1 MQIPMMRTDRLYHV
15 TANWLT
21 NTQKRYTRDFLI
33 CAENKQDA
41 EKITRNH
48 IPNQFLTTN
57 NPTDTTDIH
66 IRVRDLGLSQKNR
79 TYYVSPIQE
88 TTRVIA
94 DEPSILEETATYF
107 ARLFGYEQG
116 ALASKSE
123 LTNAQSA
130 RLTSLNTLCKDT
142 QMFWKLAGEFL
153 YLKNADPTDF
163 CRKKIE
169 ELTNTVNLDE
179 LANESN
185 TTSAQSAP
193 NIAPTSIDTSAILDA
208 AKEQAD
214 FIIAQAKETAE
225 IIINNA
231 KQTAHIMTANATN
244 VSANAGAMI
253 PQEHTNSFVETPE
266 NLDDELPFKEP
277 DESIVQ
283 KKPSVTPEPTEELA
297 SEPVKESVDT
307 NDSATE
313 PVPETTSDAINTN
326 ESDTTE
332 ITSEVTA
339 EPTTEP
345 TTNEEQADTD
355 TASDDIESQ
364 PNTDTNDASTK
375 DNTSIIE
382 EHMKE
387 LVSTDIQSIQ
397 NMSDETL
404 MEKTLSALQD
414 MSDTDFLTTIAD
426 TTFVFESAITPTEY
440 FTSELNKNP
449 DFNDEAKTSTKAS
462 ILASIKGETDD
473 SMLIDYAIALI
484 VESKNEDTHEEE
496 PENENQFFTDNTD
509 DGFYTDDDESYDD
522 EPSYDDDEPEYA
534 EDDEGNSDI

>member
-1 MQIPMMRTDRLYHV
+1 MMRTDRLYHV

-123 LTNAQSA
+123 LTDAQST

-185 TTSAQSAP
+185 ASSAP
-193 NIAPTSIDTSAILDA
+193 KFAPTSIDTSAILDA
-208 AKEQAD
+208 AKKQAN

-231 KQTAHIMTANATN
+231 KQTANIIATNATN
-244 VSANAGAMI
+244 ISANAGAMMSI
-253 PQEHTNSFVETPE
+253 PKTPQEPTTTYIDMPANIDE
-266 NLDDELPFKEP
+266 ELPFAEP
-277 DESIVQ
+277 DESIVS
-283 KKPSVTPEPTEELA
+283 KKSSEKPEPKEEPTEPT
-297 SEPVKESVDT
+297 SEPVEKSVDENNSAAESAPEATSDVT
-307 NDSATE
+307 NDNI
-313 PVPETTSDAINTN
+313 DN
-326 ESDTTE
+326 TTE
-332 ITSEVTA
+332 VATKS
-339 EPTTEP
+339 TTEP
-345 TTNEEQADTD
+345 TTNEETAISSDDAQSDTD
-355 TASDDIESQ
+355 TDD
-364 PNTDTNDASTK
+364 
-375 DNTSIIE
+375 TSIENNIPMIE
-382 EHMKE
+382 DHMRE
-387 LVSTDIQSIQ
+387 RVSTDIQ
-397 NMSDETL
+397 L
-404 MEKTLSALQD
+404 MGKTLSALQD
-414 MSDTDFLTTIAD
+414 MSDNEFLTTIAD
-426 TTFVFESAITPTEY
+426 TEFAFDSNITPTEY
-440 FTSELNKNP
+440 FESELNKNT

-473 SMLIDYAIALI
+473 SMLIDYAIALT
-484 VESKNEDTHEEE
+484 VASKNEDT
-496 PENENQFFTDNTD
+496 PEDNNEFYTDNTN
-509 DGFYTDDDESYDD
+509 DGFYTDDDESYED

-534 EDDEGNSDI
+534 EDNEGNSDI

>member
-123 LTNAQSA
+123 LTDAQSA
-130 RLTSLNTLCKDT
+130 RLTSLNTLCTDT

-153 YLKNADPTDF
+153 YLKNADPTEF

-185 TTSAQSAP
+185 ATSAP
-193 NIAPTSIDTSAILDA
+193 NITPTSIDTSAIIDA

-231 KQTAHIMTANATN
+231 KQTAHIITANATN

-266 NLDDELPFKEP
+266 NLDDELPFGEP

-283 KKPSVTPEPTEELA
+283 KKPSATPEPTE
-297 SEPVKESVDT
+297 EPVKESVDE

-313 PVPETTSDAINTN
+313 PASEATSDVTNDNTN
-326 ESDTTE
+326 DTTD
-332 ITSEVTA
+332 VTA
-339 EPTTEP
+339 ESTTEP
-345 TTNEEQADTD
+345 ETNEEQTD
-355 TASDDIESQ
+355 TSSDDTEAQ
-364 PNTDTNDASTK
+364 PDTNTNDTSTE
-375 DNTSIIE
+375 DDTSIIE

-387 LVSTDIQSIQ
+387 LASTDIQSIQ
-397 NMSDETL
+397 TMSDETL
-404 MEKTLSALQD
+404 LEKTLSALQD
-414 MSDTDFLTTIAD
+414 MSDDDFLTKIAD
-426 TTFVFESAITPTEY
+426 TEFIFKSTITPTEY

-449 DFNDEAKTSTKAS
+449 DFNDMAKKLTKAS

-473 SMLIDYAIALI
+473 SMLIDYAISLI
-484 VESKNEDTHEEE
+484 VASKNEDT
-496 PENENQFFTDNTD
+496 PEDENQFFTDNTD
-509 DGFYTDDDESYDD
+509 DGFDTDDDESYEDS
-522 EPSYDDDEPEYA
+522 PSYEDEPEYP

>member
-123 LTNAQSA
+123 LTDAQSA

-153 YLKNADPTDF
+153 YLKNADPTEF

-185 TTSAQSAP
+185 TSSAP
-193 NIAPTSIDTSAILDA
+193 KSVPTSVDTSAILDA

-231 KQTAHIMTANATN
+231 KQTAHIITANATN
-244 VSANAGAMI
+244 VSTNAGAMI

-266 NLDDELPFKEP
+266 NLDDELPFGEP

-283 KKPSVTPEPTEELA
+283 KKPSATPEPTE
-297 SEPVKESVDT
+297 EPVKESVDE

-313 PVPETTSDAINTN
+313 PASEATSDVTNDNTN
-326 ESDTTE
+326 DTTD
-332 ITSEVTA
+332 VTA
-339 EPTTEP
+339 ESTTEP
-345 TTNEEQADTD
+345 ETNEEQTD
-355 TASDDIESQ
+355 TSSDDTEAQ
-364 PNTDTNDASTK
+364 PDTNTNDTSTE
-375 DNTSIIE
+375 DDTSIIE

-387 LVSTDIQSIQ
+387 LASTDIQSIQ
-397 NMSDETL
+397 TMSDETL
-404 MEKTLSALQD
+404 LEKTLSALQD
-414 MSDTDFLTTIAD
+414 MSDDDFLTKIAD
-426 TTFVFESAITPTEY
+426 TEFIFKSTITPTEY

-449 DFNDEAKTSTKAS
+449 DFNDMAKKLTKAS

-473 SMLIDYAIALI
+473 SMLIDYTIALT
-484 VESKNEDTHEEE
+484 VASKNEDTSEDD
-496 PENENQFFTDNTD
+496 NQFSTDNTD

>member
-79 TYYVSPIQE
+79 TYYVSPIQK

-123 LTNAQSA
+123 LTDAQST

-179 LANESN
+179 LANEYNAS
-185 TTSAQSAP
+185 SAP
-193 NIAPTSIDTSAILDA
+193 KFAPTSIDTSAILDA
-208 AKEQAD
+208 AKKQAN

-231 KQTAHIMTANATN
+231 KQTANIIATNATN
-244 VSANAGAMI
+244 ISANAGAMMSI
-253 PQEHTNSFVETPE
+253 PKTPQEPTTTYIDMPANIDE
-266 NLDDELPFKEP
+266 ELPFAEP
-277 DESIVQ
+277 DESIVS
-283 KKPSVTPEPTEELA
+283 KKSSEKPEPKEEPTEPT
-297 SEPVKESVDT
+297 SEPVEKSVDE
-307 NDSATE
+307 NNSVAE
-313 PVPETTSDAINTN
+313 PAPETTSDVTN
-326 ESDTTE
+326 DKTDNATE
-332 ITSEVTA
+332 VATKS
-339 EPTTEP
+339 TTEP
-345 TTNEEQADTD
+345 TTNEETAISSEDAQSDTD
-355 TASDDIESQ
+355 T
-364 PNTDTNDASTK
+364 
-375 DNTSIIE
+375 DNTSIENDVPMIE
-382 EHMKE
+382 NHMRE
-387 LVSTDIQSIQ
+387 RVSTDIQSIQ

-404 MEKTLSALQD
+404 MGKTLSALQN
-414 MSDTDFLTTIAD
+414 MSDNEFLTTIAD
-426 TTFVFESAITPTEY
+426 TEFAFDSNITPTEY
-440 FTSELNKNP
+440 FESELNKNT

-473 SMLIDYAIALI
+473 SMLIDYAIALT
-484 VESKNEDTHEEE
+484 VASKNEDTPKE
-496 PENENQFFTDNTD
+496 ENQFFTDNTD
-509 DGFYTDDDESYDD
+509 DGFYTDDNESYDY

-534 EDDEGNSDI
+534 EDNEGNSDI

>member
-185 TTSAQSAP
+185 ASSAP
-193 NIAPTSIDTSAILDA
+193 KSAPTSLDTSAIIDA
-208 AKEQAD
+208 AKKQAD

-231 KQTAHIMTANATN
+231 KQTAHIITTNATN
-244 VSANAGAMI
+244 VSANAGAIMTQN
-253 PQEHTNSFVETPE
+253 PTTSFVETPE
-266 NLDDELPFKEP
+266 NLDDELPFGEP

-283 KKPSVTPEPTEELA
+283 KKPNTTPEPTEEPT
-297 SEPVKESVDT
+297 SGPVEESVDT
-307 NDSATE
+307 NDSVTE
-313 PVPETTSDAINTN
+313 PAPETTADDTNTNTN

-332 ITSEVTA
+332 STSDITA
-339 EPTTEP
+339 ESTTEP
-345 TTNEEQADTD
+345 TTNEEQTN
-355 TASDDIESQ
+355 TSSDDTESQ
-364 PNTDTNDASTK
+364 SNIDTNDVSTK
-375 DNTSIIE
+375 DDTSIIE

-404 MEKTLSALQD
+404 MGKTLSALQD
-414 MSDTDFLTTIAD
+414 MTDDEFLTTIAD

-449 DFNDEAKTSTKAS
+449 DFNGEAKTSTKAS
-462 ILASIKGETDD
+462 ILASIKGDTDD
-473 SMLIDYAIALI
+473 SMLIDYAISLI
-484 VESKNEDTHEEE
+484 VESKNENT
-496 PENENQFFTDNTD
+496 PEDDNQFSTDNTD

-522 EPSYDDDEPEYA
+522 EPSYDDDEPDYA
-534 EDDEGNSDI
+534 ENDEGNSDI

>member
-123 LTNAQSA
+123 LTDAQSA

-153 YLKNADPTDF
+153 YLKNADPTEF

-185 TTSAQSAP
+185 ATSAP
-193 NIAPTSIDTSAILDA
+193 DITPTTIDTSAIIGA

-231 KQTAHIMTANATN
+231 KQTAHIITTNATN
-244 VSANAGAMI
+244 VSANTGAMI

-266 NLDDELPFKEP
+266 NLDDELPFGEP

-283 KKPSVTPEPTEELA
+283 KKPSATPEPTE
-297 SEPVKESVDT
+297 EPVKESVDE

-313 PVPETTSDAINTN
+313 PAPETTSNDVNTD
-326 ESDTTE
+326 EDDTTE
-332 ITSEVTA
+332 DTSEMTA
-339 EPTTEP
+339 ESTTEP
-345 TTNEEQADTD
+345 ATNEEQTNTD
-355 TASDDIESQ
+355 TSSDDAKAQ
-364 PNTDTNDASTK
+364 PNTDTNDISTE
-375 DNTSIIE
+375 DDTSIIE
-382 EHMKE
+382 EHMTE
-387 LVSTDIQSIQ
+387 RVTIDIQSIQ

-404 MEKTLSALQD
+404 LGKTLSALQD
-414 MSDTDFLTTIAD
+414 MSDEEFLTTIAN
-426 TTFVFESAITPTEY
+426 TEFIFESTITPTEY
-440 FTSELNKNP
+440 FESELNKNP
-449 DFNDEAKTSTKAS
+449 DFNGEAKTSTKAS
-462 ILASIKGETDD
+462 ILASIKGDTDD
-473 SMLIDYAIALI
+473 SRLIDYAISLI
-484 VESKNEDTHEEE
+484 VESKNEDTSED
-496 PENENQFFTDNTD
+496 ENQFFTDNTD

>member
-153 YLKNADPTDF
+153 YLKNADPTEF

-185 TTSAQSAP
+185 ATSAP
-193 NIAPTSIDTSAILDA
+193 DITPTTIDTSAIIGA

-231 KQTAHIMTANATN
+231 KQTAHIITTNATN
-244 VSANAGAMI
+244 VSANTGAMI
-253 PQEHTNSFVETPE
+253 PQEHTNSFVKTPE
-266 NLDDELPFKEP
+266 NLDDELPFGEP

-283 KKPSVTPEPTEELA
+283 KKPSATPKPTEK
-297 SEPVKESVDT
+297 PVKESVDE

-313 PVPETTSDAINTN
+313 PAPETTSNDVNTD
-326 ESDTTE
+326 EDDTTKD
-332 ITSEVTA
+332 TSEVTA

-345 TTNEEQADTD
+345 TTNEEQTDTDTD

-364 PNTDTNDASTK
+364 PNTDTNDASTT

-404 MEKTLSALQD
+404 MGKTLSALQD
-414 MSDTDFLTTIAD
+414 MTDDEFLTTIAD
-426 TTFVFESAITPTEY
+426 TTFIFESTITPTEY

-449 DFNDEAKTSTKAS
+449 DFNGEAKTSTKAS
-462 ILASIKGETDD
+462 ILASIKGDTDD
-473 SMLIDYAIALI
+473 SMLIDYAISLI
-484 VESKNEDTHEEE
+484 VESKNEDT
-496 PENENQFFTDNTD
+496 PEDDNQFSTDNTD
-509 DGFYTDDDESYDD
+509 DGFYTDDDESYNN
-522 EPSYDDDEPEYA
+522 EPSYDDDKPDYA

>member
-123 LTNAQSA
+123 LTNTQSA

-153 YLKNADPTDF
+153 YLKNADPTGF

-179 LANESN
+179 LANESHI
-185 TTSAQSAP
+185 TSAPKSAL
-193 NIAPTSIDTSAILDA
+193 TSVDTSAILEA

-231 KQTAHIMTANATN
+231 KQTAHIITANATN
-244 VSANAGAMI
+244 ISANAGATI
-253 PQEHTNSFVETPE
+253 SATPFVETPE
-266 NLDDELPFKEP
+266 NLDDELPFGEP
-277 DESIVQ
+277 NESIVQ
-283 KKPSVTPEPTEELA
+283 KKPSTTPEPTEEPA
-297 SEPVKESVDT
+297 SEPIKEPIKESVDA
-307 NDSATE
+307 NDTATE
-313 PVPETTSDAINTN
+313 HVPETTSDVTNDNT
-326 ESDTTE
+326 DTT
-332 ITSEVTA
+332 TEVTT
-339 EPTTEP
+339 ESETEP
-345 TTNEEQADTD
+345 AANEETTTPSDDTETQTDTTSDTD
-355 TASDDIESQ
+355 T
-364 PNTDTNDASTK
+364 NT
-375 DNTSIIE
+375 TSIENDIPMIE
-382 EHMKE
+382 KHME
-387 LVSTDIQSIQ
+387 ERVSADILTIQ

-404 MEKTLSALQD
+404 MRKTLDDLQN
-414 MSDTDFLTTIAD
+414 MSDSDFLTTIAD
-426 TTFVFESAITPTEY
+426 TTFVFESTITPTEY
-440 FTSELNKNP
+440 FTAELNKNP

-462 ILASIKGETDD
+462 ILASIKGEIDD
-473 SMLIDYAIALI
+473 SMLIDYAIALT
-484 VESKNEDTHEEE
+484 VASKNEDI
-496 PENENQFFTDNTD
+496 PEDENQFFTDNTD
-509 DGFYTDDDESYDD
+509 DGFDTDDDESYEDS
-522 EPSYDDDEPEYA
+522 PSYEDEPEYT

>member
-123 LTNAQSA
+123 LTDAQST

-153 YLKNADPTDF
+153 YLKNTDPTDF

-185 TTSAQSAP
+185 TSSAP
-193 NIAPTSIDTSAILDA
+193 KFAPTSIDTSTIIDA
-208 AKEQAD
+208 AKKQAD

-231 KQTAHIMTANATN
+231 KQTANIIATNATN
-244 VSANAGAMI
+244 ISANAGAMMSI
-253 PQEHTNSFVETPE
+253 PKTPQEPTTTYIDMPANIDE
-266 NLDDELPFKEP
+266 ELPFAEP
-277 DESIVQ
+277 DESIVS
-283 KKPSVTPEPTEELA
+283 KKSSEKPETKEK
-297 SEPVKESVDT
+297 PVDE
-307 NDSATE
+307 NNSATE
-313 PVPETTSDAINTN
+313 PAPETTSDVTNDNTDN
-326 ESDTTE
+326 ATEVATES
-332 ITSEVTA
+332 
-339 EPTTEP
+339 TTEP
-345 TTNEEQADTD
+345 TTNEETVTSSDDAQSDTD
-355 TASDDIESQ
+355 T
-364 PNTDTNDASTK
+364 
-375 DNTSIIE
+375 DNTSIENDVPMIE
-382 EHMKE
+382 DHMRE
-387 LVSTDIQSIQ
+387 RVSTDIQSIQ
-397 NMSDETL
+397 NMSDKTL
-404 MEKTLSALQD
+404 MEKTLSALQN
-414 MSDTDFLTTIAD
+414 MSDNEFLTTITD
-426 TTFVFESAITPTEY
+426 TEFAFDSNITPTEY
-440 FTSELNKNP
+440 FESELNKNT

-462 ILASIKGETDD
+462 ILASIKGKTDD
-473 SMLIDYAIALI
+473 SMLIDYAIALT
-484 VESKNEDTHEEE
+484 VASKNEDT
-496 PENENQFFTDNTD
+496 PEDDNEFYTDNTN
-509 DGFYTDDDESYDD
+509 DGFYTDDDESYKD

-534 EDDEGNSDI
+534 EDNEGNSDI

>member
-123 LTNAQSA
+123 LTNAQST

-185 TTSAQSAP
+185 TSSAP
-193 NIAPTSIDTSAILDA
+193 NITPTSIDTSAIIDA

-231 KQTAHIMTANATN
+231 KQTAHIITANATN
-244 VSANAGAMI
+244 VSANASAMMT
-253 PQEHTNSFVETPE
+253 QESTTSFVETPT
-266 NLDDELPFKEP
+266 NLDDELPFGEP

-283 KKPSVTPEPTEELA
+283 KKPSTTPEPTEELA

-404 MEKTLSALQD
+404 MGKTLSALQD
-414 MSDTDFLTTIAD
+414 MTDDEFLTTIAD
-426 TTFVFESAITPTEY
+426 TTFIFESTITPTEY

-522 EPSYDDDEPEYA
+522 ELSYDDDEPEYA

>member
-94 DEPSILEETATYF
+94 DEPSILEETTTYF

-116 ALASKSE
+116 ALASKSK
-123 LTNAQSA
+123 LTDAQST

-185 TTSAQSAP
+185 ASSAP
-193 NIAPTSIDTSAILDA
+193 KFTPTSIDTSAILDA
-208 AKEQAD
+208 AKKQAD

-231 KQTAHIMTANATN
+231 KQTANIIATNATN
-244 VSANAGAMI
+244 ISANAGAMMSI
-253 PQEHTNSFVETPE
+253 PKTPQEPTTTYIDMPA
-266 NLDDELPFKEP
+266 NLDEELPFAEP
-277 DESIVQ
+277 DESIVS
-283 KKPSVTPEPTEELA
+283 KKPEEPTN
-297 SEPVKESVDT
+297 KK
-307 NDSATE
+307 
-313 PVPETTSDAINTN
+313 PETTEEPVSKPVEKPADKNNSATKPAPEATSDVTNDNTD
-326 ESDTTE
+326 DTTE
-332 ITSEVTA
+332 VTTESE
-339 EPTTEP
+339 TEP
-345 TTNEEQADTD
+345 TTNEE
-355 TASDDIESQ
+355 TATSSD
-364 PNTDTNDASTK
+364 NTDTQSDT
-375 DNTSIIE
+375 DDTSIENDVPMIE
-382 EHMKE
+382 DHMRE
-387 LVSTDIQSIQ
+387 RVSTDIQSIQ

-414 MSDTDFLTTIAD
+414 MSDDAFLTTIAD
-426 TTFVFESAITPTEY
+426 TEFAFDSNITPTEY
-440 FTSELNKNP
+440 FESELNKNT

-473 SMLIDYAIALI
+473 SMLIDYAIALT
-484 VESKNEDTHEEE
+484 VASKNEDT
-496 PENENQFFTDNTD
+496 PEDDNEFYTDNTD

>member
-123 LTNAQSA
+123 LTNTQSA

-153 YLKNADPTDF
+153 YLKNADPTNF

-179 LANESN
+179 LATESN
-185 TTSAQSAP
+185 TTSAP
-193 NIAPTSIDTSAILDA
+193 NITPTSIDTSAIIDA

-231 KQTAHIMTANATN
+231 KQTAHIITANATN
-244 VSANAGAMI
+244 VSANAGAMM
-253 PQEHTNSFVETPE
+253 PQEPTNSFVETPA
-266 NLDDELPFKEP
+266 NLDDELPFGEP

-283 KKPSVTPEPTEELA
+283 KKPSATLESTEEPA
-297 SEPVKESVDT
+297 SKPIEESVDT
-307 NDSATE
+307 NDSVTE
-313 PVPETTSDAINTN
+313 PAQETTSDDTNTN

-332 ITSEVTA
+332 STSDITA
-339 EPTTEP
+339 ESITES
-345 TTNEEQADTD
+345 TTNEKQTNTSPDDTE
-355 TASDDIESQ
+355 TS
-364 PNTDTNDASTK
+364 PNTDTNDVSTK
-375 DNTSIIE
+375 DDTSIIE

-397 NMSDETL
+397 TMSDETL
-404 MEKTLSALQD
+404 LKKTLSALQD
-414 MSDTDFLTTIAD
+414 MSDDEFLTTIAD
-426 TTFVFESAITPTEY
+426 TTFVFESTITPTEY
-440 FTSELNKNP
+440 FESELNKNT

-462 ILASIKGETDD
+462 ILASITGDTDA
-473 SMLIDYAIALI
+473 SMLIDYAIALT
-484 VESKNEDTHEEE
+484 VASKNENTPKD
-496 PENENQFFTDNTD
+496 ENQFFTDNTD
-509 DGFYTDDDESYDD
+509 DDFYTDDDESYDN
-522 EPSYDDDEPEYA
+522 EPSYDEDEPNYP

>member
-116 ALASKSE
+116 TLASKSE
-123 LTNAQSA
+123 LTDAQST

-153 YLKNADPTDF
+153 YLKNTDPTDF

-185 TTSAQSAP
+185 ASSAP
-193 NIAPTSIDTSAILDA
+193 KFAPTSIDTSTIIDT
-208 AKEQAD
+208 AKKQAD

-231 KQTAHIMTANATN
+231 KQTANIIATNATN
-244 VSANAGAMI
+244 ISANAGAMMSI
-253 PQEHTNSFVETPE
+253 PKTPQEPTHTYIEMPANIDE
-266 NLDDELPFKEP
+266 ELPFAEP
-277 DESIVQ
+277 DESIVS
-283 KKPSVTPEPTEELA
+283 KKSSEKPET
-297 SEPVKESVDT
+297 KEKTVDE

-313 PVPETTSDAINTN
+313 PTPEATSDVTNDNTDN
-326 ESDTTE
+326 ATKVATESTTE
-332 ITSEVTA
+332 S
-339 EPTTEP
+339 
-345 TTNEEQADTD
+345 TTNEETATSSDDTQSDTD
-355 TASDDIESQ
+355 TDD
-364 PNTDTNDASTK
+364 
-375 DNTSIIE
+375 TSIENDVPMIE
-382 EHMKE
+382 NHMRE
-387 LVSTDIQSIQ
+387 RVSTDIQSIQ

-414 MSDTDFLTTIAD
+414 MSDNEFLTTIAD
-426 TTFVFESAITPTEY
+426 TEFAFNSNITPTEY
-440 FTSELNKNP
+440 FESELNKNT

-462 ILASIKGETDD
+462 ILASIKGKTDD
-473 SMLIDYAIALI
+473 SMLIDYAIALT
-484 VESKNEDTHEEE
+484 VASKNEDT
-496 PENENQFFTDNTD
+496 PEDDNEFYTDNTN
-509 DGFYTDDDESYDD
+509 DGFYTDDDESYEDT
-522 EPSYDDDEPEYA
+522 PSYEEEPEYA

>member
-1 MQIPMMRTDRLYHV
+1 MMRTDRLYHV

-21 NTQKRYTRDFLI
+21 NTQNRYTRDFLI

-123 LTNAQSA
+123 LTDAQST

-185 TTSAQSAP
+185 ASSAP
-193 NIAPTSIDTSAILDA
+193 KFAPTSIDTSAILDA
-208 AKEQAD
+208 AKKQAN

-231 KQTAHIMTANATN
+231 KQTANIIATNATN
-244 VSANAGAMI
+244 ISANAGAMMSI
-253 PQEHTNSFVETPE
+253 PKTPQEPTTTYIDMPANIDE
-266 NLDDELPFKEP
+266 ELPFAEP
-277 DESIVQ
+277 DESIVS
-283 KKPSVTPEPTEELA
+283 KKSSEKPTEPT
-297 SEPVKESVDT
+297 SEPVEKSVDENNSAAESAPEATSDVT
-307 NDSATE
+307 NDNI
-313 PVPETTSDAINTN
+313 DN
-326 ESDTTE
+326 TTE
-332 ITSEVTA
+332 VATKS
-339 EPTTEP
+339 TTEP
-345 TTNEEQADTD
+345 TTNEETAISSDDAQSDTD
-355 TASDDIESQ
+355 TDD
-364 PNTDTNDASTK
+364 
-375 DNTSIIE
+375 TSIENNIPMIE
-382 EHMKE
+382 DHMRE
-387 LVSTDIQSIQ
+387 RVSTDIQSIQ

-404 MEKTLSALQD
+404 MGKTLSALQD
-414 MSDTDFLTTIAD
+414 MSDNEFLTTIAD
-426 TTFVFESAITPTEY
+426 TEFAFDSNITPTEY
-440 FTSELNKNP
+440 FESELNKNT

-473 SMLIDYAIALI
+473 SMLIDYAIALT
-484 VESKNEDTHEEE
+484 VASKNEDT
-496 PENENQFFTDNTD
+496 PEDNNEFYTDNTN
-509 DGFYTDDDESYDD
+509 DGFYTDDDESYED

-534 EDDEGNSDI
+534 EDNEGNSDI

>member
-123 LTNAQSA
+123 LTDAQST

-153 YLKNADPTDF
+153 YLKNTDPTDF

-185 TTSAQSAP
+185 ASSAP
-193 NIAPTSIDTSAILDA
+193 KFAPTSINTSTILDA
-208 AKEQAD
+208 AKKQAD

-231 KQTAHIMTANATN
+231 KQTAHIITANATN
-244 VSANAGAMI
+244 VSANASAMMT
-253 PQEHTNSFVETPE
+253 QEPTTSFVETPE
-266 NLDDELPFKEP
+266 NLDDELPFGEP

-283 KKPSVTPEPTEELA
+283 KTPSATPEPTEELTL
-297 SEPVKESVDT
+297 ELLKESVDT
-307 NDSATE
+307 NDSAME
-313 PVPETTSDAINTN
+313 PTPETTSDNANTN
-326 ESDTTE
+326 EDDTTE
-332 ITSEVTA
+332 ITSDITVES
-339 EPTTEP
+339 TTESA
-345 TTNEEQADTD
+345 TNEEQTD
-355 TASDDIESQ
+355 TSSD
-364 PNTDTNDASTK
+364 NTDTNDVSTEN
-375 DNTSIIE
+375 NTSIIE
-382 EHMKE
+382 EHMKKR
-387 LVSTDIQSIQ
+387 VSADIQSIQ

-404 MEKTLSALQD
+404 MKKTLSALQD

-449 DFNDEAKTSTKAS
+449 DFNGEAKTSTKAS
-462 ILASIKGETDD
+462 ILASIKGDTDD
-473 SMLIDYAIALI
+473 SMLIDYAISLI
-484 VESKNEDTHEEE
+484 VESKNEDTSED
-496 PENENQFFTDNTD
+496 ENQFFTDNTD

-534 EDDEGNSDI
+534 EDDEDNSDI

>member
-153 YLKNADPTDF
+153 YLKNADPTNF

-185 TTSAQSAP
+185 ASSAP
-193 NIAPTSIDTSAILDA
+193 NIAPTSIDTSAILDE
-208 AKEQAD
+208 AKKQAD

-231 KQTAHIMTANATN
+231 KQTAHIITANATN
-244 VSANAGAMI
+244 VSANAGAIMT
-253 PQEHTNSFVETPE
+253 QEPTTSFVETPE
-266 NLDDELPFKEP
+266 NLDDELPFGEP

-283 KKPSVTPEPTEELA
+283 KKPSATPKSTEEPA
-297 SEPVKESVDT
+297 SEPVEESVDT
-307 NDSATE
+307 NNSVTESA
-313 PVPETTSDAINTN
+313 PETISDDTNTN
-326 ESDTTE
+326 ESDTTK
-332 ITSEVTA
+332 ITSDITA
-339 EPTTEP
+339 ESTTES
-345 TTNEEQADTD
+345 TANEEQTD
-355 TASDDIESQ
+355 TNTTFDDTEAQ
-364 PNTDTNDASTK
+364 TDTDTNDVSTE
-375 DNTSIIE
+375 DDTSIIE

-397 NMSDETL
+397 SMSDETL
-404 MEKTLSALQD
+404 MGKTIGALQD
-414 MSDTDFLTTIAD
+414 MSDTDFLKTIAD
-426 TTFVFESAITPTEY
+426 TTFVFESTITPTEY

-449 DFNDEAKTSTKAS
+449 NFKDEAKTSTKAS
-462 ILASIKGETDD
+462 ILASIKGDTDD
-473 SMLIDYAIALI
+473 SMLIDYAISLI
-484 VESKNEDTHEEE
+484 VESKNEDT
-496 PENENQFFTDNTD
+496 PEDENQFFTDNTD
-509 DGFYTDDDESYDD
+509 DGFYTDDDESYDN
-522 EPSYDDDEPEYA
+522 EPSYDDEEPDYA

>member
-1 MQIPMMRTDRLYHV
+1 MMRTDRLYHV

-123 LTNAQSA
+123 LTDAQST

-142 QMFWKLAGEFL
+142 QIFWKLAGEFL

-185 TTSAQSAP
+185 ASSAP
-193 NIAPTSIDTSAILDA
+193 KIAPTSIDTSAILDA
-208 AKEQAD
+208 AKKQAD

-231 KQTAHIMTANATN
+231 KQTANIIATNATN
-244 VSANAGAMI
+244 ISANAGAMMSI
-253 PQEHTNSFVETPE
+253 PRTPQEPTTTYIDMPANIDE
-266 NLDDELPFKEP
+266 ELPFAEP
-277 DESIVQ
+277 DESIVS
-283 KKPSVTPEPTEELA
+283 KKSNEKPETKEK
-297 SEPVKESVDT
+297 PVDE
-307 NDSATE
+307 NNSAAE
-313 PVPETTSDAINTN
+313 PVPEATSDVTNDNTDN
-326 ESDTTE
+326 ATEVATES
-332 ITSEVTA
+332 
-339 EPTTEP
+339 TTEP
-345 TTNEEQADTD
+345 TTNEETVTSSDDAQSDTD
-355 TASDDIESQ
+355 TDD
-364 PNTDTNDASTK
+364 
-375 DNTSIIE
+375 TSIENDVPMIE
-382 EHMKE
+382 NHMRE
-387 LVSTDIQSIQ
+387 RVSTDIQSIQ

-404 MEKTLSALQD
+404 MGKTLSALQN
-414 MSDTDFLTTIAD
+414 MSDNEFLTTIAD
-426 TTFVFESAITPTEY
+426 TEFAFNANITPTEY
-440 FTSELNKNP
+440 FESELNKNT

-473 SMLIDYAIALI
+473 SMLIDYAIALT
-484 VESKNEDTHEEE
+484 VASKNEDT
-496 PENENQFFTDNTD
+496 PEDDNEFYTDNTD

-522 EPSYDDDEPEYA
+522 EPSYNDDEPEYA

>member
-123 LTNAQSA
+123 LTDAQSA

-153 YLKNADPTDF
+153 YLKNADPTEF

-185 TTSAQSAP
+185 ATSAP
-193 NIAPTSIDTSAILDA
+193 DIAPTPIDTSAIIDA

-231 KQTAHIMTANATN
+231 KQTAHIITTNATN
-244 VSANAGAMI
+244 VSANAGAIMTQN
-253 PQEHTNSFVETPE
+253 PTTSFVETPE
-266 NLDDELPFKEP
+266 NLDDELPFGEP

-283 KKPSVTPEPTEELA
+283 KKPNTTPEPTEEPT
-297 SEPVKESVDT
+297 SGPVEESVDT
-307 NDSATE
+307 NDSVTE
-313 PVPETTSDAINTN
+313 PAPETTADDTNTNTN

-332 ITSEVTA
+332 STSDITA
-339 EPTTEP
+339 ESTTEP
-345 TTNEEQADTD
+345 TTNEEQTN
-355 TASDDIESQ
+355 TSSDDTESQ
-364 PNTDTNDASTK
+364 SNIDTNDVSTK
-375 DNTSIIE
+375 DDTSIIE

-404 MEKTLSALQD
+404 MGKTLSALQD
-414 MSDTDFLTTIAD
+414 MTDDEFLTTIAD
-426 TTFVFESAITPTEY
+426 TTFVFESTITPTEY

-449 DFNDEAKTSTKAS
+449 NFKDEAKTSTKAS
-462 ILASIKGETDD
+462 ILASIKGEIDD
-473 SMLIDYAIALI
+473 SMLIDYAIALT
-484 VESKNEDTHEEE
+484 VASKNEDI
-496 PENENQFFTDNTD
+496 PKDENQFFTDNTD
-509 DGFYTDDDESYDD
+509 DGFGIDDDESYED
-522 EPSYDDDEPEYA
+522 EPSYEEEPEYT
-534 EDDEGNSDI
+534 EDNEGNPDI

>member
-116 ALASKSE
+116 ALASKSK
-123 LTNAQSA
+123 LTNAQST

-185 TTSAQSAP
+185 TTF
-193 NIAPTSIDTSAILDA
+193 APTSVDTSAILDA

-231 KQTAHIMTANATN
+231 KQTAHIITANATN
-244 VSANAGAMI
+244 ISANTGAMMSTT
-253 PQEHTNSFVETPE
+253 PFVETPE
-266 NLDDELPFKEP
+266 NLDDELPFGEP

-283 KKPSVTPEPTEELA
+283 KKPRTTPKPTEKSASESVTK
-297 SEPVKESVDT
+297 PVDE
-307 NDSATE
+307 NNSATE
-313 PVPETTSDAINTN
+313 PVQETTSDNTDNNTN
-326 ESDTTE
+326 TTTE
-332 ITSEVTA
+332 VTT
-339 EPTTEP
+339 ELETEP
-345 TTNEEQADTD
+345 TTNDETNPTSDDTD
-355 TASDDIESQ
+355 TQTDTSSD
-364 PNTDTNDASTK
+364 TDTNT
-375 DNTSIIE
+375 TSIENDITMIE
-382 EHMKE
+382 QHME
-387 LVSTDIQSIQ
+387 ERVSTDILTIQ

-404 MEKTLSALQD
+404 MRKTLDDLQD
-414 MSDTDFLTTIAD
+414 MSDDDFLTTIAD
-426 TTFVFESAITPTEY
+426 TTFIFDSTITPTEY
-440 FTSELNKNP
+440 FTSELNKNT

-462 ILASIKGETDD
+462 ILASIKGKTDD
-473 SMLIDYAIALI
+473 SMLIDYAIALT
-484 VESKNEDTHEEE
+484 VASKNEDT
-496 PENENQFFTDNTD
+496 PEDENQFFTDNTD

-522 EPSYDDDEPEYA
+522 SPSYEDEPEYP

>member
-153 YLKNADPTDF
+153 YLKNADPTNF

-185 TTSAQSAP
+185 APSAP
-193 NIAPTSIDTSAILDA
+193 KSVPTSVDTSAILNE
-208 AKEQAD
+208 AKKQAD

-231 KQTAHIMTANATN
+231 KQTAHIITANATN
-244 VSANAGAMI
+244 VSANAGAMMT
-253 PQEHTNSFVETPE
+253 QEPTNPFVETPA
-266 NLDDELPFKEP
+266 NLDDELPLGEP

-283 KKPSVTPEPTEELA
+283 KKPNVKSGLTEESA
-297 SEPVKESVDT
+297 SEPVEESVDT
-307 NDSATE
+307 NDSVANSVAE
-313 PVPETTSDAINTN
+313 HAPETTSDDANTN
-326 ESDTTE
+326 ESDTTK
-332 ITSEVTA
+332 ITSDITA
-339 EPTTEP
+339 ESTTEP
-345 TTNEEQADTD
+345 TTNEEQA
-355 TASDDIESQ
+355 
-364 PNTDTNDASTK
+364 NTDTTFDDTEAQPDTNTNDVSTK
-375 DNTSIIE
+375 DDTSIIE
-382 EHMKE
+382 EHMKK

-397 NMSDETL
+397 SMSDDTL
-404 MEKTLSALQD
+404 MRKTIGALQD
-414 MSDTDFLTTIAD
+414 MSDTDFLKTITD
-426 TTFVFESAITPTEY
+426 TTFIFKSTIKPTEY

-462 ILASIKGETDD
+462 ILASIKGKTDD
-473 SMLIDYAIALI
+473 SMLIDYAIALT
-484 VESKNEDTHEEE
+484 VASKNEDTSEDD
-496 PENENQFFTDNTD
+496 NQFSTDNTD

>member
-1 MQIPMMRTDRLYHV
+1 MMRTDRLYHV

-123 LTNAQSA
+123 LTDAQST

-185 TTSAQSAP
+185 ASSAP
-193 NIAPTSIDTSAILDA
+193 KFAPTSIDTSTILDA
-208 AKEQAD
+208 AKKQAD

-225 IIINNA
+225 IIINNT
-231 KQTAHIMTANATN
+231 KQTANIIATNATN
-244 VSANAGAMI
+244 ISANAGAMI
-253 PQEHTNSFVETPE
+253 SIPKTSQEPTTTYIDMPANIDE
-266 NLDDELPFKEP
+266 ELPFAEP
-277 DESIVQ
+277 DESIVS
-283 KKPSVTPEPTEELA
+283 KKSNEKPETKEK
-297 SEPVKESVDT
+297 PVDE
-307 NDSATE
+307 NNSATE
-313 PVPETTSDAINTN
+313 PTPEATSDVTNDNTDN
-326 ESDTTE
+326 ETEVATESTTE
-332 ITSEVTA
+332 T
-339 EPTTEP
+339 
-345 TTNEEQADTD
+345 TTNEETVTSSDDAQSDTD
-355 TASDDIESQ
+355 T
-364 PNTDTNDASTK
+364 N
-375 DNTSIIE
+375 NTSIENDVPMIE
-382 EHMKE
+382 DHMRE
-387 LVSTDIQSIQ
+387 RVSTDIQSIQ

-404 MEKTLSALQD
+404 MGKTLSALQN
-414 MSDTDFLTTIAD
+414 MSDNEFLTTIAD
-426 TTFVFESAITPTEY
+426 TEFTFDSNITPTEY
-440 FTSELNKNP
+440 FESELNKNT

-473 SMLIDYAIALI
+473 SMLIDYAIALT
-484 VESKNEDTHEEE
+484 VASKNEDTPEE
-496 PENENQFFTDNTD
+496 ENQFFTDNTD
-509 DGFYTDDDESYDD
+509 DGFYTDDDESYEDN
-522 EPSYDDDEPEYA
+522 PSYEEEPEYT

>member
-153 YLKNADPTDF
+153 YLKNADPTNF
-163 CRKKIE
+163 CRKKIK
-169 ELTNTVNLDE
+169 ELTNTINLDE
-179 LANESN
+179 LANEFNALSAPK
-185 TTSAQSAP
+185 SAQ
-193 NIAPTSIDTSAILDA
+193 TSIDTSAILDA

-231 KQTAHIMTANATN
+231 KQTAHIITTNATN
-244 VSANAGAMI
+244 VSANAGAI
-253 PQEHTNSFVETPE
+253 TSTTPFIETPE
-266 NLDDELPFKEP
+266 NLDDELPFGEP
-277 DESIVQ
+277 DKSIIQ
-283 KKPSVTPEPTEELA
+283 KKPNTTEEPA
-297 SEPVKESVDT
+297 SEPIEESVDT
-307 NDSATE
+307 NDAAKE
-313 PVPETTSDAINTN
+313 PVPETTFDVTNDNTDN
-326 ESDTTE
+326 TTE
-332 ITSEVTA
+332 VTT
-339 EPTTEP
+339 ESEP
-345 TTNEEQADTD
+345 TTNKETTTQSDDTTTQTNTTSDTD
-355 TASDDIESQ
+355 TNITSIESDI
-364 PNTDTNDASTK
+364 PM
-375 DNTSIIE
+375 IE
-382 EHMKE
+382 EHME
-387 LVSTDIQSIQ
+387 ERVSADILTIQ
-397 NMSDETL
+397 NMSDKTL
-404 MEKTLSALQD
+404 MRKTLDDLQD
-414 MSDTDFLTTIAD
+414 MSDSDFLTTIAD
-426 TTFVFESAITPTEY
+426 TTFIFESTITPTEY
-440 FTSELNKNP
+440 FESELNKNP
-449 DFNDEAKTSTKAS
+449 DFKDEAKTSTKAS

-473 SMLIDYAIALI
+473 SMLIDYAIALT
-484 VESKNEDTHEEE
+484 VASKNENTSED
-496 PENENQFFTDNTD
+496 ENQFFTDNTD
-509 DGFYTDDDESYDD
+509 DGFYTDDDESYEDS
-522 EPSYDDDEPEYA
+522 PSYEDKPEYP
-534 EDDEGNSDI
+534 EDNEGNSDI

>member
-94 DEPSILEETATYF
+94 DEPSILEETVTYF

-142 QMFWKLAGEFL
+142 QMFWELAGEFL

-185 TTSAQSAP
+185 ASSAP
-193 NIAPTSIDTSAILDA
+193 KSAPTSIDTSAIIDA

-231 KQTAHIMTANATN
+231 KQTAHIITANATN
-244 VSANAGAMI
+244 VSTNAGAMI

-283 KKPSVTPEPTEELA
+283 KKPSVTPEPTEEPA
-297 SEPVKESVDT
+297 SEPVEESVDT

-313 PVPETTSDAINTN
+313 PAPETTSNGSNTD
-326 ESDTTE
+326 EDDTTE
-332 ITSEVTA
+332 STSET
-339 EPTTEP
+339 TTEQET
-345 TTNEEQADTD
+345 TTNTEKTN
-355 TASDDIESQ
+355 TSSDGVQSD
-364 PNTDTNDASTK
+364 TDTNDTTTK
-375 DNTSIIE
+375 DSTSIIE
-382 EHMKE
+382 DHMKE
-387 LVSTDIQSIQ
+387 RVSTDIQSIQ

-404 MEKTLSALQD
+404 MGKTLNALQN
-414 MSDTDFLTTIAD
+414 MSDDEFLTTIAD
-426 TTFVFESAITPTEY
+426 TTFVFESTITPTEY

-449 DFNDEAKTSTKAS
+449 DFNGEAKTSTKAS
-462 ILASIKGETDD
+462 ILASIKGKTDD
-473 SMLIDYAIALI
+473 SMLIDYAIALT
-484 VESKNEDTHEEE
+484 VASKNEDI
-496 PENENQFFTDNTD
+496 PEDDNQFSTDNTD
-509 DGFYTDDDESYDD
+509 DGFYTNDDESYDD

>member
-94 DEPSILEETATYF
+94 DEPSILEKTATYF

-123 LTNAQSA
+123 LTNTQSA

-153 YLKNADPTDF
+153 YLKNADPTNF
-163 CRKKIE
+163 YRKKIE

-179 LANESN
+179 LATESN
-185 TTSAQSAP
+185 TTSAP
-193 NIAPTSIDTSAILDA
+193 NIAPTSIDTSAIIDA

-231 KQTAHIMTANATN
+231 KQTAHIITANATN
-244 VSANAGAMI
+244 VSANVGAMI

-266 NLDDELPFKEP
+266 NLDDELPFEEP

-283 KKPSVTPEPTEELA
+283 KKPSVTPEPTEEPA
-297 SEPVKESVDT
+297 SEPVEESVDE

-313 PVPETTSDAINTN
+313 PAPETTSNGNNTD
-326 ESDTTE
+326 EDDTTKD
-332 ITSEVTA
+332 TSEVTA
-339 EPTTEP
+339 ESTTEP
-345 TTNEEQADTD
+345 TTNEEQA
-355 TASDDIESQ
+355 
-364 PNTDTNDASTK
+364 NTDTTFDDTKAQPDTNTNDVSTK
-375 DNTSIIE
+375 DDTSIIE
-382 EHMKE
+382 DHMKE
-387 LVSTDIQSIQ
+387 RVSTDIQSIQ

-404 MEKTLSALQD
+404 MGKTLNALQN
-414 MSDTDFLTTIAD
+414 MSDDEFLTTIAD
-426 TTFVFESAITPTEY
+426 TTFVFESTITPTEY

-449 DFNDEAKTSTKAS
+449 DFNGEAKTSTKAS
-462 ILASIKGETDD
+462 ILASIKGDTDD
-473 SMLIDYAIALI
+473 SMLIDYAISLI
-484 VESKNEDTHEEE
+484 VASKNEDT

-509 DGFYTDDDESYDD
+509 DGFYTDDDESYDN

>member
-185 TTSAQSAP
+185 ASSAP
-193 NIAPTSIDTSAILDA
+193 KVAPTSVDTSAILDA

-231 KQTAHIMTANATN
+231 KQTAHIITANATN
-244 VSANAGAMI
+244 VSANAGAMMSI
-253 PQEHTNSFVETPE
+253 PKTPQEPTHTYVEMPA
-266 NLDDELPFKEP
+266 NLDEELPFAEP
-277 DESIVQ
+277 DESIVS
-283 KKPSVTPEPTEELA
+283 KKPEEPTNKKPETTEEPT

-307 NDSATE
+307 NDSETE
-313 PVPETTSDAINTN
+313 PAPETTSDTTN
-326 ESDTTE
+326 DNMDDITE
-332 ITSEVTA
+332 A
-339 EPTTEP
+339 TTEP
-345 TTNEEQADTD
+345 ATNEETNPSSDETQTTNAQTDTTSDTD
-355 TASDDIESQ
+355 NDD
-364 PNTDTNDASTK
+364 TSTK
-375 DNTSIIE
+375 DDTSIIE
-382 EHMKE
+382 EHME
-387 LVSTDIQSIQ
+387 ERVSIDIQTIQ
-397 NMSDETL
+397 TMSDETL
-404 MEKTLSALQD
+404 MRKTIGALQD

-426 TTFVFESAITPTEY
+426 TTFVFESTITPTEY

-449 DFNDEAKTSTKAS
+449 DFKGEAKTSTKAS
-462 ILASIKGETDD
+462 ILASIKGNTDD
-473 SMLIDYAIALI
+473 SMLIDYAISLI
-484 VESKNEDTHEEE
+484 VESKNEDT
-496 PENENQFFTDNTD
+496 PEDENQFFTDNTD
-509 DGFYTDDDESYDD
+509 DGFYSDDDESYEDI
-522 EPSYDDDEPEYA
+522 PSYDEDEPEYQ
-534 EDDEGNSDI
+534 EDNEGNSDI

>member
-123 LTNAQSA
+123 LTNTQSA

-153 YLKNADPTDF
+153 YLKNADPTNF

-179 LANESN
+179 LATESN
-185 TTSAQSAP
+185 TTSAP
-193 NIAPTSIDTSAILDA
+193 NIAPTSLDTSAIIDA
-208 AKEQAD
+208 AKKQAD

-231 KQTAHIMTANATN
+231 KQTAHIITANATN
-244 VSANAGAMI
+244 VSANASAMMT
-253 PQEHTNSFVETPE
+253 QEPTTSFVETPE
-266 NLDDELPFKEP
+266 NLDDELPFGEP

-283 KKPSVTPEPTEELA
+283 KKPSATPEPTE
-297 SEPVKESVDT
+297 EPVKESVDE

-313 PVPETTSDAINTN
+313 PAPETTSDVTNDNTN
-326 ESDTTE
+326 DTTD
-332 ITSEVTA
+332 VTA
-339 EPTTEP
+339 ESTTEP
-345 TTNEEQADTD
+345 ETNEEQTD
-355 TASDDIESQ
+355 TSSDDTEAQ
-364 PNTDTNDASTK
+364 PDTNTNDVSTK
-375 DNTSIIE
+375 DDTSIIE
-382 EHMKE
+382 EHMKK

-397 NMSDETL
+397 SMSDETL
-404 MEKTLSALQD
+404 MRKTIGALQD
-414 MSDTDFLTTIAD
+414 MSDTDFLKTITD
-426 TTFVFESAITPTEY
+426 TTFIFESNITPTEY

-473 SMLIDYAIALI
+473 SMLIDYAISLI
-484 VESKNEDTHEEE
+484 VESKNKDTLED
-496 PENENQFFTDNTD
+496 ENQFFTDNTD

-522 EPSYDDDEPEYA
+522 EPSYDDDEPDYA

>member
-116 ALASKSE
+116 ALASKTK
-123 LTNAQSA
+123 LTDAQST
-130 RLTSLNTLCKDT
+130 RLKSLNMLCKDA

-179 LANESN
+179 LVHESD
-185 TTSAQSAP
+185 TTFAP
-193 NIAPTSIDTSAILDA
+193 MSVDTSAMIDA
-208 AKEQAD
+208 AKKQAD

-231 KQTAHIMTANATN
+231 KQTANIITTNATN
-244 VSANAGAMI
+244 VSANTGTTTPI
-253 PQEHTNSFVETPE
+253 TSQENINAYVNTSADI
-266 NLDDELPFKEP
+266 DDELPFAEP
-277 DESIVQ
+277 DESIVS
-283 KKPSVTPEPTEELA
+283 KKSNEKIDTTDNNGNTKSTKTSNAEITDESVNKNDSMSETA
-297 SEPVKESVDT
+297 SELTSDDT
-307 NDSATE
+307 N
-313 PVPETTSDAINTN
+313 N
-326 ESDTTE
+326 
-332 ITSEVTA
+332 
-339 EPTTEP
+339 
-345 TTNEEQADTD
+345 
-355 TASDDIESQ
+355 
-364 PNTDTNDASTK
+364 NTDVQTESTMESTTDKELTNATNTTDESTE
-375 DNTSIIE
+375 NNVQIIE
-382 EHMKE
+382 EHMTE
-387 LVSTDIQSIQ
+387 RVSADMQSIKG
-397 NMSDETL
+397 MSDETL
-404 MEKTLSALQD
+404 LPKTLNALQNI
-414 MSDTDFLTTIAD
+414 SDDEFLTIIAD
-426 TTFVFESAITPTEY
+426 TEFVFESDITPTEY
-440 FTSELNKNP
+440 FKSELNKNVE
-449 DFNDEAKTSTKAS
+449 FTNEAKTATKAS
-462 ILASIKGETDD
+462 ILASIKGNTDD
-473 SMLIDYAIALI
+473 SMLMDYAIALV
-484 VESKNEDTHEEE
+484 VEIKNKDTS
-496 PENENQFFTDNTD
+496 ENDNDFSTYNTND
-509 DGFYTDDDESYDD
+509 DYDIDDNEFYEDESYDED
-522 EPSYDDDEPEYA
+522 EPDYA
-534 EDDEGNSDI
+534 EDNEGNSDI

>member
-1 MQIPMMRTDRLYHV
+1 MQIPMMRTDRLYHI

-57 NPTDTTDIH
+57 NPTNTTDIH

-185 TTSAQSAP
+185 TPSAP
-193 NIAPTSIDTSAILDA
+193 KSAPTSIDTSAIIGA

-231 KQTAHIMTANATN
+231 KQTAHIITTNATN
-244 VSANAGAMI
+244 VSANAGAMMT
-253 PQEHTNSFVETPE
+253 QEPTTSFVETPE
-266 NLDDELPFKEP
+266 NLDDELPFGEP

-283 KKPSVTPEPTEELA
+283 KKSSTTPEPTKEPA
-297 SEPVKESVDT
+297 SEPVEESVDT
-307 NDSATE
+307 NDSVTE
-313 PVPETTSDAINTN
+313 PAPETTAADTNTNTN

-332 ITSEVTA
+332 STSDITA
-339 EPTTEP
+339 ESTTEP
-345 TTNEEQADTD
+345 TTNGEQTN
-355 TASDDIESQ
+355 TSSDDTESQ
-364 PNTDTNDASTK
+364 SNTDTNDVSTK
-375 DNTSIIE
+375 DDTSIIE

-397 NMSDETL
+397 TMSDETL
-404 MEKTLSALQD
+404 LKKTLSALQD
-414 MSDTDFLTTIAD
+414 MSDDEFLTKIAD
-426 TTFVFESAITPTEY
+426 TKFAFNSNITPTEY
-440 FTSELNKNP
+440 FEAELNKNT

-462 ILASIKGETDD
+462 ILASIKGDTDD
-473 SMLIDYAIALI
+473 SMLIDYAISLTVA
-484 VESKNEDTHEEE
+484 SKNEDTSED
-496 PENENQFFTDNTD
+496 ENQFFTDNID
-509 DGFYTDDDESYDD
+509 DGFDTDDDESYEDS
-522 EPSYDDDEPEYA
+522 PSYEDEPEYP

>member
-123 LTNAQSA
+123 LTDAQST

-153 YLKNADPTDF
+153 YLKNTDPTDF

-185 TTSAQSAP
+185 ASSAP
-193 NIAPTSIDTSAILDA
+193 KFAPTSIDTSTILDA
-208 AKEQAD
+208 AKKQAD

-231 KQTAHIMTANATN
+231 KQTANIIATNATN
-244 VSANAGAMI
+244 ISANAGAMMSI
-253 PQEHTNSFVETPE
+253 PKTPQEPTTTYIDMPANIDE
-266 NLDDELPFKEP
+266 ELPFAEP
-277 DESIVQ
+277 DESIVS
-283 KKPSVTPEPTEELA
+283 KKSSEKPEPTEKSA
-297 SEPVKESVDT
+297 SEPVEKPVDE
-307 NDSATE
+307 NNSAAE
-313 PVPETTSDAINTN
+313 PAPETTSDVTNDNTDN
-326 ESDTTE
+326 ATEVATKSTTK
-332 ITSEVTA
+332 
-339 EPTTEP
+339 P
-345 TTNEEQADTD
+345 TTNEE
-355 TASDDIESQ
+355 TATSSDDAQS
-364 PNTDTNDASTK
+364 NTDTD
-375 DNTSIIE
+375 DTSIENDVPMIE
-382 EHMKE
+382 DHMRE
-387 LVSTDIQSIQ
+387 RVSTDIQSIQ

-404 MEKTLSALQD
+404 MRKTLSALQN
-414 MSDTDFLTTIAD
+414 MSDNEFLTTIAD
-426 TTFVFESAITPTEY
+426 TEFAFDSNITPTKY
-440 FTSELNKNP
+440 FESELNKNT

-473 SMLIDYAIALI
+473 SMLIDYAISLI
-484 VESKNEDTHEEE
+484 VESKNEDT
-496 PENENQFFTDNTD
+496 PEDDNEFYTDNTD

>member
-123 LTNAQSA
+123 LTDAQST
-130 RLTSLNTLCKDT
+130 RLKSLNTLCKDT

-153 YLKNADPTDF
+153 YLKNTDPTDF

-179 LANESN
+179 LANENAS
-185 TTSAQSAP
+185 SAP
-193 NIAPTSIDTSAILDA
+193 FIAPSSIDTSAMIDA
-208 AKEQAD
+208 AKKQAD
-214 FIIAQAKETAE
+214 LIIAQAKETAE

-231 KQTAHIMTANATN
+231 KQTANIITANATN
-244 VSANAGAMI
+244 VGANTGAIMPARV
-253 PQEHTNSFVETPE
+253 PQEPTNTYVETPADI
-266 NLDDELPFKEP
+266 DDELPFAEP
-277 DESIVQ
+277 DKSIVV
-283 KKPSVTPEPTEELA
+283 KAPNAKPKPAKEKPAEEYVDENTSVTESTPEL
-297 SEPVKESVDT
+297 
-307 NDSATE
+307 
-313 PVPETTSDAINTN
+313 TSDATN
-326 ESDTTE
+326 DNIDDTTKM
-332 ITSEVTA
+332 TSDVTA
-339 EPTTEP
+339 KSTTEP
-345 TTNEEQADTD
+345 ATNTKQTD
-355 TASDDIESQ
+355 TQSDI
-364 PNTDTNDASTK
+364 PDTSTK
-375 DNTSIIE
+375 DDISMIE
-382 EHMKE
+382 DHMRE
-387 LVSTDIQSIQ
+387 RVSTDIQYIQ

-404 MEKTLSALQD
+404 ITKTLTALQD
-414 MSDTDFLTTIAD
+414 MSDNEFLTTIAD
-426 TTFVFESAITPTEY
+426 TKFIFESNITPTEY
-440 FTSELNKNP
+440 FKSELNKNT

-462 ILASIKGETDD
+462 ILASIKGNTDD

-484 VESKNEDTHEEE
+484 VESKEETAPVKAENDTG
-496 PENENQFFTDNTD
+496 FFTNNTD
-509 DGFYTDDDESYDD
+509 DGFYLDDDESYDD
-522 EPSYDDDEPEYA
+522 EPDYGEDEPNYP
-534 EDDEGNSDI
+534 EDDEGESDI

>member
-123 LTNAQSA
+123 LTNTQSA

-153 YLKNADPTDF
+153 YLKNADPTNF

-179 LANESN
+179 LATESN
-185 TTSAQSAP
+185 TTSAP
-193 NIAPTSIDTSAILDA
+193 NITPTSIDTSAIIDA

-231 KQTAHIMTANATN
+231 KQTAHIITANATN
-244 VSANAGAMI
+244 VSANASAMI

-266 NLDDELPFKEP
+266 NLDDELPFEEP

-283 KKPSVTPEPTEELA
+283 KKPSVTPEPTEEPA
-297 SEPVKESVDT
+297 SEPIEESVDT
-307 NDSATE
+307 NDSVNE
-313 PVPETTSDAINTN
+313 PAQETTSDDTNTN

-332 ITSEVTA
+332 STSDITA
-339 EPTTEP
+339 ESITES
-345 TTNEEQADTD
+345 TTNEKQTNTSPDDTE
-355 TASDDIESQ
+355 TS
-364 PNTDTNDASTK
+364 PNTDTNDVSTK
-375 DNTSIIE
+375 DDTSIIE

-387 LVSTDIQSIQ
+387 LASTDIQSIQ
-397 NMSDETL
+397 TMSDETL
-404 MEKTLSALQD
+404 LEKTLSALQD
-414 MSDTDFLTTIAD
+414 MSDDDFLTKIAD
-426 TTFVFESAITPTEY
+426 TEFIFKSTITPTEY

-449 DFNDEAKTSTKAS
+449 DFNDMAKKLTKAS

-473 SMLIDYAIALI
+473 SMLIDYAIALT
-484 VESKNEDTHEEE
+484 VASKNEDTSEDD
-496 PENENQFFTDNTD
+496 NQFSTDNTD
-509 DGFYTDDDESYDD
+509 DGFYTDDDESYDN

>member
-116 ALASKSE
+116 AIASKSE
-123 LTNAQSA
+123 LTDAQST

-185 TTSAQSAP
+185 ASSAP

-208 AKEQAD
+208 AKKQAD

-231 KQTAHIMTANATN
+231 KQTANIIATNATN
-244 VSANAGAMI
+244 ISANAGAMMSI
-253 PQEHTNSFVETPE
+253 PKTPQEPTTTYIDMPANIDE
-266 NLDDELPFKEP
+266 ELPFAEP
-277 DESIVQ
+277 DESIVS
-283 KKPSVTPEPTEELA
+283 KKSSEKPEPKEKSA
-297 SEPVKESVDT
+297 SKPVEKPIDE

-313 PVPETTSDAINTN
+313 PTPEATSDVTNDNTDN
-326 ESDTTE
+326 ATEVATES
-332 ITSEVTA
+332 
-339 EPTTEP
+339 TTEP
-345 TTNEEQADTD
+345 TTNEE
-355 TASDDIESQ
+355 TAISSDDAQSD
-364 PNTDTNDASTK
+364 TDTND
-375 DNTSIIE
+375 TSIENDIPMIE
-382 EHMKE
+382 DHMRE
-387 LVSTDIQSIQ
+387 RVSTDIQSIQ

-404 MEKTLSALQD
+404 MGKTLSALQD
-414 MSDTDFLTTIAD
+414 MSDNEFLTTIAD
-426 TTFVFESAITPTEY
+426 TEFAFDSNITPTEY
-440 FTSELNKNP
+440 FESELNKNT

-462 ILASIKGETDD
+462 ILASIKGDTDD
-473 SMLIDYAIALI
+473 SMLIDYAIALT
-484 VESKNEDTHEEE
+484 VASKNEDTPEE
-496 PENENQFFTDNTD
+496 ENQFFTDNTD
-509 DGFYTDDDESYDD
+509 DGFYTDDDESYEDN
-522 EPSYDDDEPEYA
+522 PSYEEEPEYA
-534 EDDEGNSDI
+534 EDNEGNSDI

>member
-123 LTNAQSA
+123 LTNAQST

-185 TTSAQSAP
+185 ASSAP
-193 NIAPTSIDTSAILDA
+193 KSAPTSIDTSAILDA

-231 KQTAHIMTANATN
+231 KQTAHIITANATN
-244 VSANAGAMI
+244 VSANTGAMI

-266 NLDDELPFKEP
+266 NLDDELPFEEP

-283 KKPSVTPEPTEELA
+283 KKPSVTPEPTEEPA
-297 SEPVKESVDT
+297 SEPVEESVDE

-313 PVPETTSDAINTN
+313 PAPETTSNGANTD
-326 ESDTTE
+326 EDDTTE
-332 ITSEVTA
+332 STSET
-339 EPTTEP
+339 TTEP
-345 TTNEEQADTD
+345 ETTTNTEKTN
-355 TASDDIESQ
+355 TSSDDTEAQ
-364 PNTDTNDASTK
+364 PDKNTNNTSTE
-375 DNTSIIE
+375 DDTSIIE

-387 LVSTDIQSIQ
+387 LASTDIQSIQ
-397 NMSDETL
+397 TMSDETL
-404 MEKTLSALQD
+404 LEKTLNALQD
-414 MSDTDFLTTIAD
+414 MSDDDFLTKIAD
-426 TTFVFESAITPTEY
+426 TEFIFKSTITPTEY

-449 DFNDEAKTSTKAS
+449 DFNDMAKKLTKAS

-473 SMLIDYAIALI
+473 SMLIDYAIALT
-484 VESKNEDTHEEE
+484 VASKNEDTQEED
-496 PENENQFFTDNTD
+496 NQFSTDNTD

-522 EPSYDDDEPEYA
+522 EPSYNDDKPEYA

>member
-153 YLKNADPTDF
+153 YLKNADPTNF

-185 TTSAQSAP
+185 APSAP
-193 NIAPTSIDTSAILDA
+193 TIAPPSIDTSAILNE
-208 AKEQAD
+208 AKKQAD

-231 KQTAHIMTANATN
+231 KQTAHIITANATN
-244 VSANAGAMI
+244 VSANAGAMMT
-253 PQEHTNSFVETPE
+253 QEPTNPFVETPA
-266 NLDDELPFKEP
+266 NLDDELPFGEP

-283 KKPSVTPEPTEELA
+283 KKPNVKSELTEESA
-297 SEPVKESVDT
+297 SEPVEESVDT
-307 NDSATE
+307 NDSVANSVAE
-313 PVPETTSDAINTN
+313 HAPETTSDDANTN
-326 ESDTTE
+326 ESDTTK
-332 ITSEVTA
+332 ITSDITA
-339 EPTTEP
+339 ESTTEP
-345 TTNEEQADTD
+345 TTNEEQA
-355 TASDDIESQ
+355 
-364 PNTDTNDASTK
+364 NTDTTFDDTEAQPETNTNDVSTK
-375 DNTSIIE
+375 DDTSIIE
-382 EHMKE
+382 EHMKK

-397 NMSDETL
+397 SMSDDTL
-404 MEKTLSALQD
+404 MRKTIGALQD
-414 MSDTDFLTTIAD
+414 MSDTDFLKTITD
-426 TTFVFESAITPTEY
+426 TTFIFESNITPTEY

-473 SMLIDYAIALI
+473 SMLIDYAIALT
-484 VESKNEDTHEEE
+484 VASKNEDTLED
-496 PENENQFFTDNTD
+496 ENQFFTDNTD
-509 DGFYTDDDESYDD
+509 DGFYTDDDESYED
-522 EPSYDDDEPEYA
+522 EPSYDDDEPEYT

>member
-123 LTNAQSA
+123 LTDAQSA

-153 YLKNADPTDF
+153 YLKNADPTEF

-185 TTSAQSAP
+185 TSSTPKSV
-193 NIAPTSIDTSAILDA
+193 PTSVDTSAILDA

-231 KQTAHIMTANATN
+231 KQTAHIITANATN
-244 VSANAGAMI
+244 VSTNAGAMI

-266 NLDDELPFKEP
+266 NLDDELPFGEP

-283 KKPSVTPEPTEELA
+283 KKPSATPEPTE
-297 SEPVKESVDT
+297 EPVKESVDE

-313 PVPETTSDAINTN
+313 PASEATSDVTNDNTN
-326 ESDTTE
+326 DTTD
-332 ITSEVTA
+332 VTA
-339 EPTTEP
+339 ESTTEP
-345 TTNEEQADTD
+345 ETNEEQTD
-355 TASDDIESQ
+355 TSSDDTEAQ
-364 PNTDTNDASTK
+364 PDTNTNDTSTE
-375 DNTSIIE
+375 DDTSIIE

-387 LVSTDIQSIQ
+387 LASTDIQSIQ
-397 NMSDETL
+397 TMSDETL
-404 MEKTLSALQD
+404 LEKTLSALQD
-414 MSDTDFLTTIAD
+414 MSDDDFLTKIAD
-426 TTFVFESAITPTEY
+426 TEFIFKSTITPTEY

-449 DFNDEAKTSTKAS
+449 DFNDMAKKLTKAS

-473 SMLIDYAIALI
+473 SMLIDYAIALT
-484 VESKNEDTHEEE
+484 VASKNEDT
-496 PENENQFFTDNTD
+496 PEDDNQFSTDNTD

>member
-123 LTNAQSA
+123 LTDAQST

-142 QMFWKLAGEFL
+142 QIFWKLAGEFL

-185 TTSAQSAP
+185 ASSAP
-193 NIAPTSIDTSAILDA
+193 KIAPTSIDTSAILDA
-208 AKEQAD
+208 AKKQAD

-231 KQTAHIMTANATN
+231 KQTANIIATNATN
-244 VSANAGAMI
+244 ISANAGAMMSI
-253 PQEHTNSFVETPE
+253 PRTPQEPTTTYIDMPANIDE
-266 NLDDELPFKEP
+266 ELPFAEP
-277 DESIVQ
+277 DESIVS
-283 KKPSVTPEPTEELA
+283 KKSNEKPETKEK
-297 SEPVKESVDT
+297 PVDE
-307 NDSATE
+307 NNSAAE
-313 PVPETTSDAINTN
+313 PVPEATSDVTNDNTDN
-326 ESDTTE
+326 ATEVATES
-332 ITSEVTA
+332 
-339 EPTTEP
+339 TTEP
-345 TTNEEQADTD
+345 TTNEETVTSSDDAQSDTD
-355 TASDDIESQ
+355 TDD
-364 PNTDTNDASTK
+364 
-375 DNTSIIE
+375 TSIENDVPMIE
-382 EHMKE
+382 NHMRE
-387 LVSTDIQSIQ
+387 RVSTDIQSIQ

-404 MEKTLSALQD
+404 MGKTLSALQN
-414 MSDTDFLTTIAD
+414 MSDNEFLTTIAD
-426 TTFVFESAITPTEY
+426 TEFAFNANITPTEY
-440 FTSELNKNP
+440 FESELNKNT

-473 SMLIDYAIALI
+473 SMLIDYAIALT
-484 VESKNEDTHEEE
+484 VASKNEDT
-496 PENENQFFTDNTD
+496 PEDDNEFYTDNTD

-522 EPSYDDDEPEYA
+522 EPSYNDDEPEYA